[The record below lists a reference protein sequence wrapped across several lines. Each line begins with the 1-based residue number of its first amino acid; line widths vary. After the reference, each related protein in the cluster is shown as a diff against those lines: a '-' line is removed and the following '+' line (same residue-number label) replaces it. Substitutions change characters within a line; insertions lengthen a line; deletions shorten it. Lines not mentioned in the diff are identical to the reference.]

1 MRKKTIAGLAL
12 AWAALILTCAAPAV
26 AAEADNLKAECESC
40 HGPGGNS
47 PYSDVPIIAGQSS
60 KFIAKQLRAF
70 QLWDRPCVKAEY
82 RTGDKAG
89 TEADKCGLSGKL
101 SADDVAAV
109 ADFFGKQPFRPA
121 DQPFD
126 AERAASGAAL
136 HDQYCETCHAEGGK
150 ANGRGP
156 RLAGQWKPYLRAT
169 LKFVP
174 TGEHLVPPMMERRIV
189 DFSAEEINQLLDY
202 YASQQD

>member
-1 MRKKTIAGLAL
+1 MIVGLASML
-12 AWAALILTCAAPAV
+12 LTVGSAA
-26 AAEADNLKAECESC
+26 AAEPDSLKAECESC
-40 HGPGGNS
+40 HGPDGNS
-47 PYSDVPIIAGQSS
+47 PYSDVPTIAGQSS
-60 KFIAKQLRAF
+60 RFIAKQLRSF

-82 RTGDKAG
+82 RTGSKAG
-89 TEADKCGLSGKL
+89 NHSDKCELSGAL
-101 SADDVAAV
+101 SADDIGAV
-109 ADFFGKQPFRPA
+109 AEYYGKQPFQPA
-121 DQPFD
+121 QQPFD
-126 AERAASGAAL
+126 AARAAAGAAL

-174 TGEHLVPPMMERRIV
+174 TGEHLVPPMMERKII